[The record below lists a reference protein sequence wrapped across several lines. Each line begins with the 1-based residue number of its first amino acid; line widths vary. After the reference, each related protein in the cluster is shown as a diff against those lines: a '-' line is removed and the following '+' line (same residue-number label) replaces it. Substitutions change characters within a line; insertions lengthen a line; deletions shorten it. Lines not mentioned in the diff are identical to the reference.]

1 MRVIIDGLSKIGKSF
16 LFNELMKYT
25 KKIVF
30 MEPKY
35 NECELQNLTIIDRQK
50 KFIETYSKITRNAMR
65 LDSFVMYRS
74 IVSVNVYNIHYF
86 KLRLNDD
93 IDNNSILDNIAILQK
108 LSPLVIFL
116 HCSDINILKDI
127 YYYMIYNVPS
137 ESMFF
142 KSLKSFT
149 EDNLEIG
156 YKLLESYNKF
166 MFTIKVYDLKDFYNG
181 NVIDSFTKRNESI
194 LKNILLK

>member
-1 MRVIIDGLSKIGKSF
+1 MRVIIDGLSKIGKTF

-25 KKIVF
+25 RKTVF
-30 MEPKY
+30 IEPKY
-35 NECELQNLTIIDRQK
+35 NAFELQFLTIIERQK
-50 KFIETYSKITRNAMR
+50 EFVETYSRITKNATKYN
-65 LDSFVMYRS
+65 SFVMYRS
-74 IVSVNVYNIHYF
+74 IVSVNVYNTYYF
-86 KLRLNDD
+86 NLRSND
-93 IDNNSILDNIAILQK
+93 IDHKSILDNIAILQK

-116 HCSDINILKDI
+116 HCSDTNILKDI

-149 EDNLEIG
+149 EDNLDVG

-166 MFTIKVYDLKDFYNG
+166 MFTTKIYDLKDFYNG
-181 NVIDSFTKRNESI
+181 NVIDSFRKRNEAI
-194 LKNILLK
+194 LKDILST

>member
-1 MRVIIDGLSKIGKSF
+1 
-16 LFNELMKYT
+16 
-25 KKIVF
+25 

-50 KFIETYSKITRNAMR
+50 KFIETYSKITKNAMKYN
-65 LDSFVMYRS
+65 SFVMYRS
-74 IVSVNVYNIHYF
+74 IVSVNVYNTHYF
-86 KLRLNDD
+86 KLRLKDD
-93 IDNNSILDNIAILQK
+93 IDHNSILDNIAILQK

-149 EDNLEIG
+149 EDNLDIG
-156 YKLLESYNKF
+156 YKLLESYNKLL
-166 MFTIKVYDLKDFYNG
+166 FTTKIYDLKDFYNG
-181 NVIDSFTKRNESI
+181 NVVDSFTKRNESI
-194 LKNILLK
+194 LKDILLT

>member
-1 MRVIIDGLSKIGKSF
+1 MRIIIDGLSKIGKSF
-16 LFNELMKYT
+16 LFNELIKYT
-25 KKIVF
+25 KKIIF

-35 NECELQNLTIIDRQK
+35 NECELQSLTIIDRQK
-50 KFIETYSKITRNAMR
+50 KFVETYSKITKNAMKYN
-65 LDSFVMYRS
+65 SFVMYRS
-74 IVSVNVYNIHYF
+74 IVSVNVYNTHYF
-86 KLRLNDD
+86 KLRLKDD
-93 IDNNSILDNIAILQK
+93 IDNNSILDNIATLQK

-149 EDNLEIG
+149 EDNLDIG

-166 MFTIKVYDLKDFYNG
+166 MFTTKIYDLKDFYNG
-181 NVIDSFTKRNESI
+181 NVVDSFTKRNVSI
-194 LKNILLK
+194 LKDILLT

>member
-1 MRVIIDGLSKIGKSF
+1 MRIIVDGLSKIGKSF
-16 LFNELMKYT
+16 LFNELIMYA
-25 KKIVF
+25 KKTIF

-50 KFIETYSKITRNAMR
+50 KFIETYSKITKNAMKYN
-65 LDSFVMYRS
+65 SFVMYRS
-74 IVSVNVYNIHYF
+74 IVSVNVYNTHYF
-86 KLRLNDD
+86 KLRLKD
-93 IDNNSILDNIAILQK
+93 IDYNSILDNIAILQK

-156 YKLLESYNKF
+156 YELIESYNKF
-166 MFTIKVYDLKDFYNG
+166 MFRTEIYDLKDFYNG
-181 NVIDSFTKRNESI
+181 NVVDSFTKRNESI
-194 LKNILLK
+194 LKDILLT

>member
-16 LFNELMKYT
+16 LFNELMMYA
-25 KKIVF
+25 KKTIF

-50 KFIETYSKITRNAMR
+50 KFIETYSKITKNAMKYN
-65 LDSFVMYRS
+65 SFVMYRS
-74 IVSVNVYNIHYF
+74 IVSVNVYNTHYF
-86 KLRLNDD
+86 KLRLKDD
-93 IDNNSILDNIAILQK
+93 IDYNSILDNIAILQK

-156 YKLLESYNKF
+156 YELIESYNKF
-166 MFTIKVYDLKDFYNG
+166 MFRTKIYDLKDFYNG
-181 NVIDSFTKRNESI
+181 NVVDSFTKRNESI
-194 LKNILLK
+194 LKDILLT

>member
-1 MRVIIDGLSKIGKSF
+1 MRIIVDGLSKVGKSF

-25 KKIVF
+25 KKTIF

-50 KFIETYSKITRNAMR
+50 KFIETYSKITKNAMKYN
-65 LDSFVMYRS
+65 SFVMYRS
-74 IVSVNVYNIHYF
+74 IVSVNVYNTHYF
-86 KLRLNDD
+86 KLRLKDD
-93 IDNNSILDNIAILQK
+93 IDNNSILDNITILQK

-116 HCSDINILKDI
+116 HCSDTNILKDI

-149 EDNLEIG
+149 EDNLDIG

-166 MFTIKVYDLKDFYNG
+166 MFTTKIYDLKYFYSG
-181 NVIDSFTKRNESI
+181 DVVDAFTKRNESI
-194 LKNILLK
+194 LKDILLT

>member
-16 LFNELMKYT
+16 LFNELMECT
-25 KKIVF
+25 KKTIF
-30 MEPKY
+30 MEPRY

-50 KFIETYSKITRNAMR
+50 KFIETYSKITENAMKYN
-65 LDSFVMYRS
+65 SFVMYRS
-74 IVSVNVYNIHYF
+74 IVSVNVYNTHYF
-86 KLRLNDD
+86 KLRLKDD

-149 EDNLEIG
+149 EDNLDIG
-156 YKLLESYNKF
+156 YNLLESYNKF
-166 MFTIKVYDLKDFYNG
+166 MFKTKIYDLKDFYNG
-181 NVIDSFTKRNESI
+181 DVIDSFTKRNESI
-194 LKNILLK
+194 LKDILLT

>member
-1 MRVIIDGLSKIGKSF
+1 MRIIIDGLSKIGKSF
-16 LFNELMKYT
+16 LFNELIIYT
-25 KKIVF
+25 KKIIF

-50 KFIETYSKITRNAMR
+50 KFIETYSKITKSAMKYN
-65 LDSFVMYRS
+65 SFVMYRS
-74 IVSVNVYNIHYF
+74 IVSVNVYNTHYF
-86 KLRLNDD
+86 KLRLKDD
-93 IDNNSILDNIAILQK
+93 IDNNIILDNIATLQK

-149 EDNLEIG
+149 EDNLDIG

-166 MFTIKVYDLKDFYNG
+166 MFTTKIYDLKDFYSG
-181 NVIDSFTKRNESI
+181 NVVDSFTKRNESI
-194 LKNILLK
+194 LKDILLT

>member
-16 LFNELMKYT
+16 LFDELMKYT
-25 KKIVF
+25 KKTIF
-30 MEPKY
+30 MIPKY
-35 NECELQNLTIIDRQK
+35 NEYELQNLSIIDRQK
-50 KFIETYSKITRNAMR
+50 KFIETYSKITKNAMKYN
-65 LDSFVMYRS
+65 SFAMYRS
-74 IVSVNVYNIHYF
+74 IVSVNVYNTHYF
-86 KLRLNDD
+86 KLRLKDD
-93 IDNNSILDNIAILQK
+93 IDDNSILDNIAILQK

-137 ESMFF
+137 ESIFF

-149 EDNLEIG
+149 EDNLDIG

-166 MFTIKVYDLKDFYNG
+166 MFRTKIYDLKDFYNG
-181 NVIDSFTKRNESI
+181 NVVDSFTKRNESI
-194 LKNILLK
+194 LKDILLT

>member
-16 LFNELMKYT
+16 LFNELMMYA
-25 KKIVF
+25 KKTIF

-50 KFIETYSKITRNAMR
+50 KFIETYSKITKNAMKYN
-65 LDSFVMYRS
+65 SFVMYRS
-74 IVSVNVYNIHYF
+74 IVSVNVYNTHYF
-86 KLRLNDD
+86 KLRLKDD
-93 IDNNSILDNIAILQK
+93 IDYNSILDNIAILQK

-156 YKLLESYNKF
+156 YELIESYNKF
-166 MFTIKVYDLKDFYNG
+166 MFRTKIYDLKDFYNG
-181 NVIDSFTKRNESI
+181 NVVDAFTKRNESI
-194 LKNILLK
+194 LKDILLT

>member
-1 MRVIIDGLSKIGKSF
+1 MRVIVDGLSKIGKSF
-16 LFNELMKYT
+16 LFNELMKYA
-25 KKIVF
+25 KKVIF

-50 KFIETYSKITRNAMR
+50 KFIETYSKITKNAMR
-65 LDSFVMYRS
+65 YNSFAMYRS
-74 IVSVNVYNIHYF
+74 IVSVNVYNNHYF
-86 KLRLNDD
+86 KLRLEDD
-93 IDNNSILDNIAILQK
+93 IDNNSILENIAILQK

-127 YYYMIYNVPS
+127 YYYMIHNVPS

-149 EDNLEIG
+149 EDNLDIG

-166 MFTIKVYDLKDFYNG
+166 MFTTKIYDLKDFYNG
-181 NVIDSFTKRNESI
+181 NVIDSLTKRNESI
-194 LKNILLK
+194 LKDILLT

>member
-1 MRVIIDGLSKIGKSF
+1 MRIIVDGLSKIGKSF

-25 KKIVF
+25 KKTIF

-50 KFIETYSKITRNAMR
+50 KFIETYSKITKNAMKYN
-65 LDSFVMYRS
+65 SFVMYRS
-74 IVSVNVYNIHYF
+74 IVSVNVYNTHYF
-86 KLRLNDD
+86 KLRLKDD
-93 IDNNSILDNIAILQK
+93 IDYNSILDNIAILQK

-156 YKLLESYNKF
+156 YELIESYNKF
-166 MFTIKVYDLKDFYNG
+166 MFRTKIYDLKDFYNG
-181 NVIDSFTKRNESI
+181 NVVDSFTKRNESI
-194 LKNILLK
+194 LKDILLT

>member
-1 MRVIIDGLSKIGKSF
+1 MRVIVDGLSKIGKSF
-16 LFNELMKYT
+16 LFNELMMYA
-25 KKIVF
+25 KKTIF

-50 KFIETYSKITRNAMR
+50 KFIETYSKITKNAMKYN
-65 LDSFVMYRS
+65 SFVMYRS
-74 IVSVNVYNIHYF
+74 IVSVNVYNTHYF
-86 KLRLNDD
+86 KLRLKDD
-93 IDNNSILDNIAILQK
+93 IDYNSILDNIAILQK

-156 YKLLESYNKF
+156 YELIESYNKF
-166 MFTIKVYDLKDFYNG
+166 MFRTKIYDLKDFYNG
-181 NVIDSFTKRNESI
+181 NVVDSFTKRNESI
-194 LKNILLK
+194 LKDILLT

>member
-1 MRVIIDGLSKIGKSF
+1 MRIIDGLSKIGKSF
-16 LFNELMKYT
+16 LFNELIIYT
-25 KKIVF
+25 KKTIF
-30 MEPKY
+30 MEPKF

-50 KFIETYSKITRNAMR
+50 KFIETYSKITKSAMR
-65 LDSFVMYRS
+65 YNSFAMYRS
-74 IVSVNVYNIHYF
+74 IISVNVYNTHYF
-86 KLRLNDD
+86 KLRLKDD
-93 IDNNSILDNIAILQK
+93 IDYNSILDNIATLQK

-149 EDNLEIG
+149 EDNLDIG

-166 MFTIKVYDLKDFYNG
+166 MFTTKIYDLKDFYNG
-181 NVIDSFTKRNESI
+181 DVVDSFTKRNASI
-194 LKNILLK
+194 LKDILLT

>member
-16 LFNELMKYT
+16 LFNELIMYA
-25 KKIVF
+25 KKTIF

-35 NECELQNLTIIDRQK
+35 NECELQNLTINDRQK
-50 KFIETYSKITRNAMR
+50 KFIETYSKITKNAMKYN
-65 LDSFVMYRS
+65 SFVMYRS
-74 IVSVNVYNIHYF
+74 IVSVNVYNTHYF
-86 KLRLNDD
+86 KLRLKDD
-93 IDNNSILDNIAILQK
+93 IDYNSILDNIAILQK

-156 YKLLESYNKF
+156 YKLIESYNKL
-166 MFTIKVYDLKDFYNG
+166 MFTTKIYDLKDFYNG
-181 NVIDSFTKRNESI
+181 NVVDSFTKRNESI
-194 LKNILLK
+194 LKDILLT

>member
-1 MRVIIDGLSKIGKSF
+1 MLIIIDGLSKIGKSF
-16 LFNELMKYT
+16 LFNELMKYA
-25 KKIVF
+25 KKTIF

-50 KFIETYSKITRNAMR
+50 KFIETYSKITKNAMKYN
-65 LDSFVMYRS
+65 SFVMYRS
-74 IVSVNVYNIHYF
+74 IVSVNVYNTHYF
-86 KLRLNDD
+86 KLRLKDD
-93 IDNNSILDNIAILQK
+93 IDHNSILDNIAILQK

-149 EDNLEIG
+149 DYNLEIG

-166 MFTIKVYDLKDFYNG
+166 MFATKIYDLKDFYNG
-181 NVIDSFTKRNESI
+181 NVVDSFTKRNESI
-194 LKNILLK
+194 LKDILLT

>member
-1 MRVIIDGLSKIGKSF
+1 MRIIIDGLSKIGKSF

-50 KFIETYSKITRNAMR
+50 KFIEIYSKITRNAMKYN
-65 LDSFVMYRS
+65 SFVMYRS

-86 KLRLNDD
+86 KLRLNND

-166 MFTIKVYDLKDFYNG
+166 MFTTKVYDLKDFYNG
-181 NVIDSFTKRNESI
+181 NVIDSFAKRNESI
-194 LKNILLK
+194 LKDILLK

>member
-1 MRVIIDGLSKIGKSF
+1 MRIIIDGLSKIGKSF
-16 LFNELMKYT
+16 LFNELIIYT
-25 KKIVF
+25 KKIIF

-35 NECELQNLTIIDRQK
+35 NECELQNLTIIDKQK
-50 KFIETYSKITRNAMR
+50 NFIETYSKITKSAMKYN
-65 LDSFVMYRS
+65 SFVMYRS
-74 IVSVNVYNIHYF
+74 IVSVNVYNTHYF
-86 KLRLNDD
+86 KLRLKDD
-93 IDNNSILDNIAILQK
+93 IDNNSILDNIATLQK

-149 EDNLEIG
+149 EDNLDIG

-166 MFTIKVYDLKDFYNG
+166 MFTTKIYDLKDFYSG
-181 NVIDSFTKRNESI
+181 NVVDSFTKRNESI
-194 LKNILLK
+194 LKDILLT

>member
-1 MRVIIDGLSKIGKSF
+1 MRIIIDGLSKVGKSF
-16 LFNELMKYT
+16 LFNELMKYA
-25 KKIVF
+25 KKTIF

-50 KFIETYSKITRNAMR
+50 KFIETYSKITKNAMR
-65 LDSFVMYRS
+65 YNSFVMYRS
-74 IVSVNVYNIHYF
+74 IVSVNVYNTHYF
-86 KLRLNDD
+86 KFRLKDD
-93 IDNNSILDNIAILQK
+93 IDHNNILDNIATLQK

-166 MFTIKVYDLKDFYNG
+166 MFTTKIYDLKDFYNG
-181 NVIDSFTKRNESI
+181 NAVDSFTKRNESI
-194 LKNILLK
+194 LKDILLT

>member
-1 MRVIIDGLSKIGKSF
+1 MRIIIDGLSKIGKSF
-16 LFNELMKYT
+16 LFNELMKYA
-25 KKIVF
+25 KKTIF

-50 KFIETYSKITRNAMR
+50 KFIETYSKITKNAVKYN
-65 LDSFVMYRS
+65 SFVMYRS
-74 IVSVNVYNIHYF
+74 IVSVSVYNTHYF
-86 KLRLNDD
+86 KLRLKDD
-93 IDNNSILDNIAILQK
+93 IDDSSILDNIAILQK

-149 EDNLEIG
+149 EDNLHIG
-156 YKLLESYNKF
+156 YKLLESYIKF
-166 MFTIKVYDLKDFYNG
+166 MFTVKIYDLKDFYNG
-181 NVIDSFTKRNESI
+181 NVVDSFEKRNESI
-194 LKNILLK
+194 LKDILLT

>member
-16 LFNELMKYT
+16 LFNELIMYA
-25 KKIVF
+25 KKTIF

-35 NECELQNLTIIDRQK
+35 NECVLQNLTIIDRQK
-50 KFIETYSKITRNAMR
+50 KFIETYSKITKNAMKYN
-65 LDSFVMYRS
+65 SFVMYRS
-74 IVSVNVYNIHYF
+74 IVSVNVYNTHYF
-86 KLRLNDD
+86 KLRLKDD
-93 IDNNSILDNIAILQK
+93 IDYNSILDNIAILQK

-156 YKLLESYNKF
+156 YKLIESYNKL
-166 MFTIKVYDLKDFYNG
+166 MFTTKIYDLKDFYNG
-181 NVIDSFTKRNESI
+181 NVVDSFTKRNESI
-194 LKNILLK
+194 LKDILLT

>member
-1 MRVIIDGLSKIGKSF
+1 MRIIIDGVSKIGKSF

-25 KKIVF
+25 KKTIF
-30 MEPKY
+30 LEPKY
-35 NECELQNLTIIDRQK
+35 NECELQKLTIIDRQK
-50 KFIETYSKITRNAMR
+50 KFIETYSKITKNAMKFN
-65 LDSFVMYRS
+65 SFVMYRS
-74 IVSVNVYNIHYF
+74 IVSVNVYNTHYF
-86 KLRLNDD
+86 KLRLKND
-93 IDNNSILDNIAILQK
+93 IDDNSILDNIAILQK
-108 LSPLVIFL
+108 LSPIVIFL

-166 MFTIKVYDLKDFYNG
+166 MFTTKIYDLKDFYNG
-181 NVIDSFTKRNESI
+181 NVVDSFMKRNESI
-194 LKNILLK
+194 LKDILVK

>member
-1 MRVIIDGLSKIGKSF
+1 MRIIIDGLSKIGKSF
-16 LFNELMKYT
+16 LFNELIIYT
-25 KKIVF
+25 KKTIF

-50 KFIETYSKITRNAMR
+50 KFIETYSKITKSAMR
-65 LDSFVMYRS
+65 YNSFAMYRS
-74 IVSVNVYNIHYF
+74 IVSVNVYNTHYF
-86 KLRLNDD
+86 KLRLKDD
-93 IDNNSILDNIAILQK
+93 IDYNSILDNIATLQK

-149 EDNLEIG
+149 EDNLDIG

-166 MFTIKVYDLKDFYNG
+166 MFTTKIYDLKDFYNG
-181 NVIDSFTKRNESI
+181 NVVDSFTKRNASI
-194 LKNILLK
+194 LKDILLT

>member
-1 MRVIIDGLSKIGKSF
+1 MRIIIDGLSKIGKSF

-25 KKIVF
+25 KKTVF

-35 NECELQNLTIIDRQK
+35 NKCELQNLTIIDRQK
-50 KFIETYSKITRNAMR
+50 KFIEAYSKITRDAMR
-65 LDSFVMYRS
+65 FDSFVMYRS

-86 KLRLNDD
+86 KLRLNND
-93 IDNNSILDNIAILQK
+93 IDDNSILDNIAILQK

-137 ESMFF
+137 ESIFF